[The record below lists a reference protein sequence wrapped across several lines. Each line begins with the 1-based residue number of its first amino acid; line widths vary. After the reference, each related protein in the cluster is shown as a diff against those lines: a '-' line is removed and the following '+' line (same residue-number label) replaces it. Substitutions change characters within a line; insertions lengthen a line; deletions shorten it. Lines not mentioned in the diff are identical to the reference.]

1 MLAWMEIS
9 RKTLPRQ
16 KARAPAHRLFP
27 ASVVNTINQISAL
40 KLSFYDRS
48 RALFSWWHFCINP
61 CPSIHPSVFFCARLQ
76 SSFSAFQV
84 FPSDRVGKCF
94 LWSKYFRLCRPHKV
108 SISYSSSSYNPL
120 KIYTQFLVC
129 KPCEWSGNLGLG
141 CLVEVFMGIWV
152 EEFNLASFSV
162 EVIKISILCNRAP
175 GSWLCWG

>member
-27 ASVVNTINQISAL
+27 ASAVNTINQISAL

-48 RALFSWWHFCINP
+48 RALYSWWHFCINP

-94 LWSKYFRLCRPHKV
+94 LWSKYFRLCRPHTVPVASLHLFFLNQKTQLF
-108 SISYSSSSYNPL
+108 SL
-120 KIYTQFLVC
+120 KALQKQAVG
-129 KPCEWSGNLGLG
+129 W
-141 CLVEVFMGIWV
+141 IWRQ
-152 EEFNLASFSV
+152 A
-162 EVIKISILCNRAP
+162 ILCWPLIELLNFSKNCNKNSST
-175 GSWLCWG
+175 GL